1 MGRKVPEQKENAAS
15 NDFTVSVD
23 LPTALQQKINQFIE
37 EKKNGFQYF
46 KKRVDTIKTL
56 HSFLGGRGEGVDTRK
71 MAAEICSE
79 PILNIE
85 NNKIKNLKR
94 SFFKCR
100 HSSFSLKEVDSV
112 SAKFVFRRN
121 KALPTL

>member
-1 MGRKVPEQKENAAS
+1 MGFN
-15 NDFTVSVD
+15 T
-23 LPTALQQKINQFIE
+23 
-37 EKKNGFQYF
+37 F

>member
-79 PILNIE
+79 PSLNIE